1 MIALALAIAASVCG
15 PVELRGGDVVTAPIE
30 AVSIEGVRIGGAEPR
45 VIAWDSVRKVIGD
58 RASAA
63 AEFERIS
70 EDAWRARL
78 RLARGDHALAAPIFE
93 RLWVI
98 YSEKSG
104 PTALMIAE
112 GTLACRL
119 ASGRSADAIEPWL
132 HAVALREQGVVI
144 AGDPPLTPVVDN
156 ATMLVPSLAPVWL
169 DGAAARVEIDAAHL
183 PRIGVAG
190 ELATLFAISARSQ
203 AGDTN
208 TGALPSRD
216 HPGVGLVRLI
226 AECVASD
233 AARREAARFAMEQR
247 LSEDAGSWR
256 EAWIRA
262 AIGRSFLME
271 QAPRDRMVG
280 VFHLMHLPARF
291 AWSHPELAMMA
302 LALASRELA
311 AQGDAAG
318 AAAIRAELERVFPGA
333 RAVDW
338 LDAQADPVEL
348 PTMQPKL
355 EIDVEPRAVQD
366 TPIRE
371 QGS

>member
-1 MIALALAIAASVCG
+1 MIALALAIVASVCG

-30 AVSIEGVRIGGAEPR
+30 SVTVEGVRIGGAEPR
-45 VIAWDSVRKVIGD
+45 IIAWDSVRKVIGD
-58 RASAA
+58 RAAAA

-98 YSEKSG
+98 YREKTG

-144 AGDPPLTPVVDN
+144 AGDPPLTPVVDG

-169 DGAAARVEIDAAHL
+169 DGAAAWAEIDAAHL
-183 PRIGVAG
+183 PRTGVAG
-190 ELATLFAISARSQ
+190 DLATLFAISARSQ
-203 AGDTN
+203 AGEAS

-216 HPGVGLVRLI
+216 HPGVGLARLI
-226 AECVASD
+226 AESVAPDS
-233 AARREAARFAMEQR
+233 ARREAARFAMDQR

-256 EAWIRA
+256 EAWLRA
-262 AIGRSFLME
+262 ALGRSFLME
-271 QAPRDRMVG
+271 RAPRDRMVG

-291 AWSHPELAMMA
+291 AWSHPELATMA
-302 LALASRELA
+302 LALASRELE

-333 RAVDW
+333 RAVNW
-338 LDAQADPVEL
+338 LDAQADPVV
-348 PTMQPKL
+348 PPSMQPNK
-355 EIDVEPRAVQD
+355 DSAVEPTEVQD
-366 TPIRE
+366 TPTRE
-371 QGS
+371 QGP